1 MKLTKLPIAVL
12 ALPLSLVFL
21 QAQTPE
27 DYRLGPGDQINVHV
41 TNLEEIPDK
50 PYSVDEGGFVYLPMT
65 GQVQVGGRTAGEVA
79 IIFREILKR
88 YLVEPDVTVSLTTFR
103 SQPITIL
110 GAVANP
116 GTHQLEGHK
125 SLFEVISLVG
135 GLRPDAGYK
144 INITRQLTQG
154 RIPLPDAADDPTGK
168 FSIASVTIKSVL
180 EASDPNEN
188 IEIKPQD
195 VISVPL
201 GELIYVIGAVKK
213 PGGFVLTDHESLT
226 TLQLMALAEGL
237 DRFAAPRRARLL
249 RAVNPSG
256 TARVETPLDLKR
268 IVDGRDHDI
277 ELRANDVLIIPSSAG
292 KAAAVRSMEAVIG
305 LGTSAASVGIYR

>member
-1 MKLTKLPIAVL
+1 MAVSM
-12 ALPLSLVFL
+12 LSLGAVFL
-21 QAQTPE
+21 QAQNAE
-27 DYRLGPGDQINVHV
+27 DYRIGPRDQINVHV
-41 TNLEEIPDK
+41 RNLEEIPDK
-50 PYSVDEGGFVYLPMT
+50 PYAVDEGGFVYLPVT
-65 GQVQVGGRTAGEVA
+65 GQVQIGGMTASEVVGELREV
-79 IIFREILKR
+79 LKR
-88 YLVEPDVTVSLTTFR
+88 YLVEPDVTVAITTFH

-110 GAVANP
+110 GAVVNP

-180 EASDPNEN
+180 DASDPSEN
-188 IEIKPQD
+188 IEIKPED
-195 VISVPL
+195 VISVPR
-201 GELIYVIGAVKK
+201 GELIYVIGAVRK

-237 DRFAAPRRARLL
+237 DRFAAPRKARLL
-249 RAVNPSG
+249 RAVDHSA
-256 TARVETPLDLKR
+256 TARVESALDLKR
-268 IVDGRDHDI
+268 IVDGKDHDI
-277 ELRANDVLIIPSSAG
+277 ELRANDVLIIPSSAR
-292 KAAAVRSMEAVIG
+292 KAATVRSIEAVIG

>member
-1 MKLTKLPIAVL
+1 M
-12 ALPLSLVFL
+12 
-21 QAQTPE
+21 
-27 DYRLGPGDQINVHV
+27 
-41 TNLEEIPDK
+41 
-50 PYSVDEGGFVYLPMT
+50 
-65 GQVQVGGRTAGEVA
+65 
-79 IIFREILKR
+79 KR
-88 YLVEPDVTVSLTTFR
+88 YLVEPDVTVAISTFHSR
-103 SQPITIL
+103 PITIL
-110 GAVANP
+110 GAVVNP

-180 EASDPNEN
+180 DASDPSEN
-188 IEIKPQD
+188 IEIKPED
-195 VISVPL
+195 VISVPR
-201 GELIYVIGAVKK
+201 GELIYVIGAVRK

-237 DRFAAPRRARLL
+237 DRFAAPSKARLL
-249 RAVNPSG
+249 RAVDHSA
-256 TARVETPLDLKR
+256 TARVESALDLKR
-268 IVDGRDHDI
+268 IVDGKDHDI
-277 ELRANDVLIIPSSAG
+277 ELRANDVLIIPSSAR
-292 KAAAVRSMEAVIG
+292 KAATVRSIEAVIG